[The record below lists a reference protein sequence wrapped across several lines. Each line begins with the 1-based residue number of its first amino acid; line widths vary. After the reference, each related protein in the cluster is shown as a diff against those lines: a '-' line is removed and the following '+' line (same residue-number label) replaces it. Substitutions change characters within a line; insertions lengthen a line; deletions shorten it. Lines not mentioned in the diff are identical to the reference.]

1 MTQTVAQNLL
11 INSKAQDRRTNYG
24 KHPIETFND
33 LDLSI
38 TNNKTYNSVLSN
50 LDLLEKNYDNTLEE
64 LDILISNTTQTYYK
78 LKDEQ
83 NLLLLIDT
91 YTYITPNINTYTAL
105 KNNINNLIQECNVIV
120 NSILNTTVSNITT
133 YTNPLLLL
141 SINTSLSAIVNRAWY
156 FNYINTIP
164 KIPKIRPANS
174 TLICNNNGE
183 ITWQ

>member
-24 KHPIETFND
+24 KHSIETFDN
-33 LDLSI
+33 LDISI
-38 TNNKTYNSVLSN
+38 NNNKTYNSVRSN
-50 LDLLEKNYDNTLEE
+50 LELLEKNYDNTLEE
-64 LDILISNTTQTYYK
+64 LDILISNTTQTYYR

-91 YTYITPNINTYTAL
+91 YTYTTPNINTYTDL
-105 KNNINNLIQECNVIV
+105 KTTINNLIQDCNVIL
-120 NSILNTTVSNITT
+120 NNILNTTVKDIAV
-133 YTNPLLLL
+133 YINPLLLL
-141 SINTSLSAIVNRAWY
+141 SINASLNAVVNKAWY

-174 TLICNNNGE
+174 ILICDSNGE
-183 ITWQ
+183 IRWQ